1 MQVELYH
8 GHELVECEAYWGNS
22 QVQPLIS
29 VVAIPFL
36 CQNSYLQYNTSPNS
50 STVLRHPVQHS
61 NTAGKTLHIAHYDK
75 SPMNILSTA
84 DTKTGTAKV
93 TLAIDARCPYDFET
107 LPDLAAEVA

>member
-1 MQVELYH
+1 M
-8 GHELVECEAYWGNS
+8 
-22 QVQPLIS
+22 
-29 VVAIPFL
+29 
-36 CQNSYLQYNTSPNS
+36 
-50 STVLRHPVQHS
+50 
-61 NTAGKTLHIAHYDK
+61 HIAHYDK